1 MLKKDISA
9 NLYQKF
15 QPRSQNEVAEM
26 FDSLQH
32 VSAKCAPQ
40 YELNSCYHGTKLGS
54 RPPQ

>member
-9 NLYQKF
+9 NLYQKC